1 MEVIE
6 NKFIYFHNL
15 WLPFLYA
22 NLNEMLWHEWKIN
35 PLYILEYPY
44 VISGVVRAV
53 SVLFFYH
60 IYNICTS
67 LSFTVSIY
75 GMIVWLSG
83 TNDLHAVFHEF

>member
-1 MEVIE
+1 M
-6 NKFIYFHNL
+6 
-15 WLPFLYA
+15 
-22 NLNEMLWHEWKIN
+22 
-35 PLYILEYPY
+35 
-44 VISGVVRAV
+44 ISGVVRAV

-75 GMIVWLSG
+75 GMIVLLSG